1 MSDEFKSTY
10 ITRMSENLTLLR
22 TSINLTQED
31 LAEMIGLSRFTLI
44 AIEKKQRTM
53 TWNTFL
59 SLLLVF
65 RANEKSRMLMIA
77 LEIYTDKLRD
87 FLTVDEQRKK
97 YIKSRGIINV

>member
-10 ITRMSENLTLLR
+10 ITRMSENLTLMR

-97 YIKSRGIINV
+97 IY

>member
-97 YIKSRGIINV
+97 IY